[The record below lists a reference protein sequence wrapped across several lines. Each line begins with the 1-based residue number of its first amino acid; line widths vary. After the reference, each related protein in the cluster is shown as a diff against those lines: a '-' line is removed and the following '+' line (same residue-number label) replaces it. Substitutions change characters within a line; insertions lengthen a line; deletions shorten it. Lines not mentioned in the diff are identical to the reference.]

1 MQMPE
6 ILQGESLTRLLQG
19 TAVGVIATLI
29 VGFKFMDWSLAST
42 AEKTA
47 QDRSQAA
54 VVTALAPLCAAKF
67 QQSGEATANLVLFNK
82 ESSWNRGSFIKKGG
96 WSKFDGQTGSDS
108 ELADACATLI
118 GAAKT

>member
-1 MQMPE
+1 ME
-6 ILQGESLTRLLQG
+6 INPGLKPALMGAAG
-19 TAVGVIATLI
+19 GAIALAI
-29 VGFKFMDWSLAST
+29 VGFMWGGWVTGAT
-42 AEKTA
+42 AEQTA
-47 QDRSQAA
+47 RTRADQA